1 MKPLIT
7 LLLLCALTA
16 CEDNETSYSVSP
28 ELTPYIDEFYNQA
41 EAHGKSLPKNN
52 LIAGLNSSCQSIT
65 QISKD
70 DEQWTLEF
78 DKEIFQGMPQNNIE
92 AYIFHELGRI
102 VLKRELSSEFSIM
115 NPNIKVNGFATSD
128 RETLLDELF
137 K

>member
-1 MKPLIT
+1 MKSFIT
-7 LLLLCALTA
+7 LLFLCALTA
-16 CEDNETSYSVSP
+16 CEDNETAYSVSP
-28 ELTPYIDEFYNQA
+28 ELTPYVDEFYNQA
-41 EAHGKSLPKNN
+41 ETHGKSLPKNN
-52 LIAGLNSSCQSIT
+52 LIANLNSSCQSIT

-78 DKEIFQGMPQNNIE
+78 DKEIFQGMPQTNIE

-115 NPNIKVNGFATSD
+115 NPNIKVNGFAVSD